1 MQYREYSKVF
11 IYVMFA
17 FLFALS
23 DNLFLGNFVWAI
35 TGSPAIF
42 FVLSVVSIPVTTIF
56 KYHSYNSLAET
67 ISHSPEF
74 FQKEKNLSKI
84 GVLIFALLL
93 SCLFY
98 LTSYGALYIQI
109 LRLFTNQFN
118 IVAVLSSHVT
128 FYLVIFSVIPD
139 AILYARDLYNK
150 IISSLK
156 YINKVI
162 TGKINIL
169 GMDNLS
175 SIIFCTIIVLFV
187 ASIFTNIEYSQM
199 INSYQHY
206 LIEVANMIIP
216 HVWGK
221 DIIFWLILFRFI
233 NQFWDLGKY
242 ILTELSELF
251 NFQKKHTAFDIPLF
265 TFVKRSILFVLAAF
279 RAFGKHILAGELASN
294 PLNIDAKSLAAFGS
308 AVDDYDQYRSN
319 CHKHEHNILVARFIS
334 LMLALTSLVFVSLS
348 YFGFIGINYVS
359 MLVILITGT
368 IATYFYPKFLM
379 DSLHFKHDVKSSFE
393 LKKDSLKGVVQ
404 ELKSSSNEETL
415 KHAR

>member
-1 MQYREYSKVF
+1 
-11 IYVMFA
+11 MFA

-93 SCLFY
+93 SCLFC

-118 IVAVLSSHVT
+118 IAAVLSSHVT

-206 LIEVANMIIP
+206 LIEIANMIIP

-221 DIIFWLILFRFI
+221 DVIFWLILFRFI
-233 NQFWDLGKY
+233 TQFWDLGKY
-242 ILTELSELF
+242 ILTELNEFF
-251 NFQKKHTAFDIPLF
+251 NFQKKHNVFDVPLF

-279 RAFGKHILAGELASN
+279 RAFGKHILASELASN

-368 IATYFYPKFLM
+368 IATYCYPRFLM
-379 DSLHFKHDVKSSFE
+379 DSLHFKHEVKSSSE
-393 LKKDSLKGVVQ
+393 LKKVSSKVVVN
-404 ELKSSSNEETL
+404 ELKASSNEPI
-415 KHAR
+415 RRYDR

>member
-1 MQYREYSKVF
+1 MQYREYIKVF
-11 IYVMFA
+11 IYVIFA

-23 DNLFLGNFVWAI
+23 DNLFLGNFVWAV

-42 FVLSVVSIPVTTIF
+42 FVLSVVSIPITTIF

-67 ISHSPEF
+67 ISHSTEF

-84 GVLIFALLL
+84 GIFLFALLL
-93 SCLFY
+93 SALFH
-98 LTSYGALYIQI
+98 LTAYGALYIQI

-118 IVAVLSSHVT
+118 IVLTLSSHVT

-139 AILYARDLYNK
+139 AILYANDLYKK
-150 IISSLK
+150 IIKSLK

-162 TGKINIL
+162 TGKVNIL
-169 GMDNLS
+169 GMENLG
-175 SIIFCTIIVLFV
+175 SIIFCSVIVLFI

-206 LIEVANMIIP
+206 LIEIANMLIP

-233 NQFWDLGKY
+233 NQFWDLGNY
-242 ILTELSELF
+242 VLTELSEFF
-251 NFQKKHTAFDIPLF
+251 NFQKKNTLFDVPLLSF
-265 TFVKRSILFVLAAF
+265 LKRGMLFLLAAF

-319 CHKHEHNILVARFIS
+319 CHKHEHNILVARYIS
-334 LMLALTSLVFVSLS
+334 LMLALTSLIFVSLS
-348 YFGFIGINYVS
+348 YFGFIAVNYTS
-359 MLVILITGT
+359 MLIILSTGSM
-368 IATYFYPKFLM
+368 ATYFYPRFLM
-379 DSLHFKHDVKSSFE
+379 DSLHFKQDVMPSSEF
-393 LKKDSLKGVVQ
+393 KKHPNVESKIPFRVSYQ
-404 ELKSSSNEETL
+404 EMPKNV
-415 KHAR
+415 R